1 MGYGRFC
8 QSVQLFR
15 SFFLAVRAPRHCN
28 GALVASQQARR
39 CNSTSMPPQTNGA
52 LTARQLPRRRQK
64 MTPPRSENDVFL
76 VFLEHFQLLKLTIIS
91 LHHSSPAVFPLR
103 TVPMRTAFTNYPLYI
118 SFVVYA
124 SPKRRVATR
133 RDRLRANS
141 FIPVGWVY
149 KWAFV
154 RLCGWHG
161 GGRDGSRPYVWVV
174 LQRQRLGGDANSS
187 LKKSNI
193 GKKNV
198 NLHKISIIH
207 P

>member
-91 LHHSSPAVFPLR
+91 LHHPLPAVFSLR

-118 SFVVYA
+118 FLSFMHHPNV
-124 SPKRRVATR
+124 
-133 RDRLRANS
+133 
-141 FIPVGWVY
+141 
-149 KWAFV
+149 
-154 RLCGWHG
+154 
-161 GGRDGSRPYVWVV
+161 GSRPVATASVPTASSPLGGFINGRSFVCMVGTEAFATGRDPTFGWFYNVSVWVGTQI
-174 LQRQRLGGDANSS
+174 LL
-187 LKKSNI
+187 
-193 GKKNV
+193 
-198 NLHKISIIH
+198 
-207 P
+207 